1 MTSNPVSIRT
11 NTANNTNNP
20 ASKQSDRPMVSNVS
34 HAGHDAG
41 SSIAEQHT
49 VQEAQVAPVKNN
61 TTETVKV
68 TKPAADK
75 NQRPG

>member
-1 MTSNPVSIRT
+1 
-11 NTANNTNNP
+11 
-20 ASKQSDRPMVSNVS
+20 MVSNVS

-41 SSIAEQHT
+41 SSIAEQNI
-49 VQEAQVAPVKNN
+49 VQEVQVAPVKSN